1 MKLDYGKEGLEIE
14 LDPDWNLTVFQ
25 PSEQKP
31 YNNPIGKIRE
41 SINKPIDSLTLKE
54 IIKNKKNL
62 EKVCIV
68 ASDATRPVPSHLILE
83 ALVTELNDC
92 GIKDNKILILIATG
106 LHRTSRED
114 ELERILGNN
123 LIKRIKTIDHIA
135 TDENSMIDIGKT
147 IDNHPISINKLYYEA
162 DLKILT
168 GYVEPHFFFGFSGG
182 RKSIIPGIAGAET
195 LQNNHSAENIA
206 SPYARFGIFKE
217 NPLHKNSVEIS
228 RKVGVDFIVN
238 VCINEHHEI
247 VQVASGNFEK
257 THEKLV
263 NYQLKH
269 IFREIKDP
277 FDIVICGNGGYP
289 LDLNLYQAVKSMA
302 IGEMAVKKGGSIISV
317 NECIDGIGIGQ
328 EKFKELIFS
337 GISPQIIYEKILN
350 KDIIVPDQWEIQI
363 LARVLMKADIFI
375 ISTLNENEIGNIG
388 LKYAETVEDAI
399 DICLKRHGRDASILI
414 LPNGP
419 QVFPLLGSKNNNIIK
434 P

>member
-1 MKLDYGKEGLEIE
+1 MKLDYGKEGVEINI
-14 LDPDWNLTVFQ
+14 DPDWNVTIFQ

-31 YNNPIGKIRE
+31 IDNAIERIRE
-41 SINKPIDSLTLKE
+41 SINNPIDSETLKE
-54 IIKNKKNL
+54 IIKYKKNV
-62 EKVCIV
+62 ENVCIV

-83 ALVTELNDC
+83 ALVAELNIY
-92 GIKDNKILILIATG
+92 GINDNQIIILIATG
-106 LHRTSRED
+106 LHRVSREE
-114 ELERILGNN
+114 ELERVLGKN
-123 LIKRIKTIDHIA
+123 LINRIRVVDHIA
-135 TDENSMIDIGKT
+135 TDENSLINIET
-147 IDNHPISINKLYYEA
+147 TADNHPILINKLYFEA

-168 GYVEPHFFFGFSGG
+168 GYVEPHFFFGFAGG
-182 RKSIIPGIAGAET
+182 RKSLIPGIGGAET

-217 NPLHKNSVEIS
+217 NPLHKNSIEIS
-228 RKVGVDFIVN
+228 RKIGVDFIVN

-257 THEKLV
+257 AHEKLV
-263 NYQLKH
+263 NYQFKH
-269 IFREIKDP
+269 IFREIKEQ

-317 NECIDGIGIGQ
+317 NECVDGIGVGQ

-337 GISPQIIYEKILN
+337 EMPPKIIYEKILK

-363 LARVLMKADIFI
+363 LARILMKADVFV
-375 ISTLNENEIGNIG
+375 ISKLNENELGNIG

-399 DICLKRHGRDASILI
+399 DSCLKSHGKNASILI

-419 QVFPLLGSKNNNIIK
+419 QILPLLKE
-434 P
+434 